1 MAWKS
6 HADTKRNMYI
16 HNSNNTRTHLKHI
29 EHSKQICHCC
39 LYVMRIIII
48 IIFLYL
54 SFHLLSSPT
63 RLLMFY
69 LDEKISFSQLFF
81 FPIVKNSFLIFNKN
95 SLNDFMISYIWYFL
109 IEFSTLT
116 SIQFMCC
123 LLRQRCPIYV
133 YDDTSMRDFSKILL
147 LFFQVKVALILRA
160 KKYFCFQF

>member
-48 IIFLYL
+48 IFFFIYL
-54 SFHLLSSPT
+54 SIFFLLLLVFHVLF
-63 RLLMFY
+63 RWK
-69 LDEKISFSQLFF
+69 KISFSQLFF

-133 YDDTSMRDFSKILL
+133 YDDTSMRGFSKILL
-147 LFFQVKVALILRA
+147 LFFQVKVVLILRA
-160 KKYFCFQF
+160 KIYFCFQF

>member
-1 MAWKS
+1 MS
-6 HADTKRNMYI
+6 LLSVCDENY
-16 HNSNNTRTHLKHI
+16 
-29 EHSKQICHCC
+29 
-39 LYVMRIIII
+39 YYYF
-48 IIFLYL
+48 FLYL

-133 YDDTSMRDFSKILL
+133 YDDKSMRDFSKILL

-160 KKYFCFQF
+160 KKYFCFQFLICKNAKVWRILNQIH